1 MRSYMRIS
9 AVLIVALAVA
19 LPALAQDAYCSITE
33 VTTKALSNGASV
45 TIEADGLLQHR
56 VQSWGKTDTINIY
69 LRNARSALAD
79 DLIRPKDVYPISF
92 VRFTVPQSA
101 RNGIGLTL
109 TIQLSDRMRFEI
121 PEQSDQQ
128 KLIINIKTERT
139 VPGNGRNGGDDSED
153 DEGDTEDEEEEEEEE
168 EKLTVSFD
176 DGGLTVRALK
186 ADLHRVVAEIAR
198 AAGVNIA
205 VDDRVQREVSL
216 NCSALGVNQVLQAI
230 ASGYGLA
237 LSAVGDVQMLSEGIP
252 TDLPTYGRS
261 VTASYP
267 LTYVKVDDAASLL
280 PPFLI
285 EYLRRNP
292 QQNSIVVTAPR
303 QMLDKIGEDLRAI
316 DIAPPLIMIE
326 VLAVEIT
333 NDGSLDRSLEA
344 MYVGKDFETGINTET
359 GAINHSDGDSYGL
372 AGGIAQTIA
381 LSGRVRA
388 LLASGVARIK
398 AQPRMA
404 AMNGQRAN
412 MFIGRDRFI
421 RMTYSQYGV
430 QQEKIETVRV
440 GVSLNIRPWTGG
452 NGEITTS
459 VDAEVSNIVDI
470 DPETGIPRLSTRK
483 ASASVRTRDGETI
496 IIGGL
501 TQRQVERVERRIPLL
516 GDIPI
521 IGELFRSTSS
531 RVRETELVIFLTP
544 RLIEAETAADITE
557 AAAEATG

>member
-1 MRSYMRIS
+1 MTQLMRSYARVTVAL
-9 AVLIVALAVA
+9 AVTLAVA
-19 LPALAQDAYCSITE
+19 LPAAAQDAYCSVTK
-33 VTTKALSNGASV
+33 VTTKSLSNGASV
-45 TIEADGLLQHR
+45 TVEADGLLQYR

-109 TIQLSDRMRFEI
+109 TIQLSDRVRFEI

-139 VPGNGRNGGDDSED
+139 IPGNGHNGNDESGSSED
-153 DEGDTEDEEEEEEEE
+153 DAADKEA

-176 DGGLTVRALK
+176 EGGLTVRALK

-198 AAGVNIA
+198 AAGVNVA

-216 NCSALGVNQVLQAI
+216 NCTGLGVNQVLQAI
-230 ASGYGLA
+230 ASGYGLG
-237 LSAVGDVQMLSEGIP
+237 LSAVGDVQMISEGIP

-303 QMLDKIGEDLRAI
+303 QMLNKIGEDLRAI

-333 NDGSLDRSLEA
+333 KDGSVDRSLEA
-344 MYVGKDFETGINTET
+344 MYTGRDFETGINTET
-359 GAINHSDGDSYGL
+359 GALTHSDGDSYGL
-372 AGGIAQTIA
+372 SGGIAQTIA

-404 AMNGQRAN
+404 AMNGQRAS

-421 RMTYSQYGV
+421 RMTYSQYGT

-440 GVSLNIRPWTGG
+440 GVSLSIRPWTGG
-452 NGEITTS
+452 NGEITTK

-470 DPETGIPRLSTRK
+470 NPETGIPRLSTRT
-483 ASASVRTRDGETI
+483 ASANVRTRDGETI

-501 TQRQVERVERRIPLL
+501 TQRQVEHVKRRIPLL

-521 IGELFRSTSS
+521 IGELFRSESS

-544 RLIEAETAADITE
+544 RLIEPETAADITE
-557 AAAEATG
+557 AAAQAAG

>member
-1 MRSYMRIS
+1 MVAT
-9 AVLIVALAVA
+9 AVTVAV
-19 LPALAQDAYCSITE
+19 PALAQDAYCS
-33 VTTKALSNGASV
+33 VTKVSTKALSNGASV

-101 RNGIGLTL
+101 RNGIGLSL
-109 TIQLSDRMRFEI
+109 TIQLSDRVRFEI

-128 KLIINIKTERT
+128 KLVINIKTERT
-139 VPGNGRNGGDDSED
+139 IPGARNGDEKSED
-153 DEGDTEDEEEEEEEE
+153 DEGDAEEKEE

-198 AAGVNIA
+198 AAGVNVA

-216 NCSALGVNQVLQAI
+216 NCSGLGVNQVMQAI

-303 QMLDKIGEDLRAI
+303 QMLDKIGEDLRAV

-333 NDGSLDRSLEA
+333 TDGSLDRSLEA
-344 MYVGKDFETGINTET
+344 MYTGKDFEAGINTET
-359 GAINHSDGDSYGL
+359 GALTYSEGDSYGL
-372 AGGIAQTIA
+372 AGGIAETIG
-381 LSGRVRA
+381 LSGRVQA
-388 LLASGVARIK
+388 LLASGVARIR

-404 AMNGQRAN
+404 AMNGQRAT

-440 GVSLNIRPWTGG
+440 GVSLSIRPWTGG
-452 NGEITTS
+452 NGEITTQ

-470 DPETGIPRLSTRK
+470 NPETGIPRLSTRK
-483 ASASVRTRDGETI
+483 VSANVRTRDGETI

-501 TQRQVERVERRIPLL
+501 KQRQTERVERRIPLL

-521 IGELFRSTSS
+521 IGELFRSESS
-531 RVRETELVIFLTP
+531 RERETELVIFLTP
-544 RLIEAETAADITE
+544 RLIEPEAAADITT
-557 AAAEATG
+557 AAAATG

>member
-1 MRSYMRIS
+1 
-9 AVLIVALAVA
+9 
-19 LPALAQDAYCSITE
+19 
-33 VTTKALSNGASV
+33 
-45 TIEADGLLQHR
+45 
-56 VQSWGKTDTINIY
+56 
-69 LRNARSALAD
+69 
-79 DLIRPKDVYPISF
+79 
-92 VRFTVPQSA
+92 
-101 RNGIGLTL
+101 
-109 TIQLSDRMRFEI
+109 MRFEI

-139 VPGNGRNGGDDSED
+139 IPGARNGDEKSED
-153 DEGDTEDEEEEEEEE
+153 DEGDAEEKEE

-186 ADLHRVVAEIAR
+186 IDLHRVVAEIAR
-198 AAGVNIA
+198 AAGVNVA

-216 NCSALGVNQVLQAI
+216 NCTGLAVNQVLQAI

-237 LSAVGDVQMLSEGIP
+237 LSAVGDVQMISEGIP

-303 QMLDKIGEDLRAI
+303 QMLDKIGEDLRAV

-333 NDGSLDRSLEA
+333 TDGSLDRSLEA
-344 MYVGKDFETGINTET
+344 MYTGRDFEAGINTET
-359 GAINHSDGDSYGL
+359 GALTYSDGDSYGL
-372 AGGIAQTIA
+372 AGGIAETIG
-381 LSGRVRA
+381 LSGRGQA
-388 LLASGVARIK
+388 LLASGVARIR

-440 GVSLNIRPWTGG
+440 GVSLSIRPWTGG
-452 NGEITTS
+452 NGEITTH

-470 DPETGIPRLSTRK
+470 DPETGIPRLSTRT
-483 ASASVRTRDGETI
+483 ASANVRTRDGETI

-501 TQRQVERVERRIPLL
+501 KQRQTERVQRRIPLL

-521 IGELFRSTSS
+521 IGELFRSESS
-531 RVRETELVIFLTP
+531 RERETELVIFLTP
-544 RLIEAETAADITE
+544 RLIEADVAADITD
-557 AAAEATG
+557 AAAAQAPG